1 MNIFNYIR
9 VNQKTKTMHPILK
22 NSIAVV
28 AGIAVGMTVNM
39 GIISISGSVIPPP
52 EGVDLSDM
60 ESLKAAMPL
69 FEPKNFIMPFLA
81 HALGTLAGAFVAAK
95 LAASHH
101 MKFAIG
107 IGVFFLLG
115 GLANIFMLPSPTW
128 FTVLDLGVAYIPMSL
143 LAGKLASK

>member
-1 MNIFNYIR
+1 MNATVKN
-9 VNQKTKTMHPILK
+9 IL
-22 NSIAVV
+22 AVI
-28 AGIAVGMTVNM
+28 AGIGVGMVVNM
-39 GIISISGSVIPPP
+39 GLIMISSSLIPPP
-52 EGVDLSDM
+52 EGIDNTTM
-60 ESLKAAMPL
+60 EGLKAGMHL
-69 FEPKNFIMPFLA
+69 FEPKHFIMPFLA